1 MEKGKILKKEQ
12 LKQKIFSIAP
22 LFGMIALAMIF
33 FISGTIKDLNIA
45 YSLKNILNQSVVVAV
60 VATGAIFIYTL
71 GSFDISLGASC
82 CVSALLSG
90 MVYNATESVGLMFAT
105 CIGIAVLIAL
115 INSCLASLFNLPV
128 FVTTVAMLSVLNA
141 IVLMLININGTGSQ
155 ISVPADAVKA
165 LNTTGFKFLVLVL
178 FGAFCVF
185 VFNFTKIGRK
195 EKFLGGNPICAKL
208 SGIENKKMAII
219 AFVMSGIG
227 VGLGAFLSITYAPT
241 LTKNTAS
248 SVGMD
253 VIISIVFGGMP
264 VSGGARSK
272 IYAAIIGAFSMT
284 LLNQIM
290 LMFNLNSGVGQ
301 MVKAIIFILVVFL
314 AMSDNKNKTLLPR

>member
-1 MEKGKILKKEQ
+1 MVKEKFLKKEQ
-12 LKQKIFSIAP
+12 RNQRIFQIAP
-22 LFGMIALAMIF
+22 LFGLIALALVF
-33 FISGTIKDLNIA
+33 FIVGKVQDLNIA

-60 VATGAIFIYTL
+60 VATGAVYIYTL

-82 CVSALLSG
+82 CVSALLGG
-90 MVYNATESVGLMFAT
+90 MAYNASESIGVMFLTCVGV
-105 CIGIAVLIAL
+105 AVLIAL
-115 INSCLASLFNLPV
+115 INSCMASIFNLPV

-141 IVLMLININGTGSQ
+141 VVLMLINMNGAGSQ
-155 ISVPADAVKA
+155 IVVPAEAVKA
-165 LNTTGFKFLVLVL
+165 LNTVEFKLLVLI
-178 FGAFCVF
+178 AFLLLCIF
-185 VFNFTKIGRK
+185 IFNFTKIGRY

-208 SGIENKKMAII
+208 SGIQNKKMAII

-290 LMFNLNSGVGQ
+290 LIFNLNSGVGQ
-301 MVKAIIFILVVFL
+301 MVKATIFILVVAL
-314 AMSDNKNKTLLPR
+314 AMSNNKNKNLLPR

>member
-1 MEKGKILKKEQ
+1 MEKDKLIKKEQ
-12 LKQKIFSIAP
+12 LKQKIFGIAP
-22 LFGMIALAMIF
+22 LFGLIMLAILF
-33 FISGTIKDLNIA
+33 FVCGTAKDLNIA
-45 YSLKNILNQSVVVAV
+45 YSMKNILNQSVVVAV

-82 CVSALLSG
+82 CVSALLGG
-90 MVYNATESVGLMFAT
+90 MAYNATGSIGIMFIT
-105 CIGIAVLIAL
+105 CIGVAVLIAL
-115 INSCLASLFNLPV
+115 INSSLASIFNLPV

-141 IVLMLININGTGSQ
+141 VVLMLISVNGTGSQ
-155 ISVPADAVKA
+155 IAVPAEAVKF
-165 LNTTGFKFLVLVL
+165 LNTASFKFTVLIIFL
-178 FGAFCVF
+178 LFCVF
-185 VFNFTKIGRK
+185 IFDFTKIGRM

-208 SGIENKKMAII
+208 SGVENKKMAII

-272 IYAAIIGAFSMT
+272 IYAAVIGAFSMT

-290 LMFNLNSGVGQ
+290 LMFNLNSGTGQ

-314 AMSDNKNKTLLPR
+314 AMSDNKNKVMLPR